1 MGKDRQTMNKKE
13 LQLIAQEAAKN
24 IKTEADLNEF
34 RQMLTKITV
43 EAALNAELDDHLGFA
58 KHEQSDGGNNRNG
71 STSKTLKTED
81 GQFELDTPR
90 DRAGSFEPLL
100 VKKHQRRFTSM
111 DDKILFLYAQGMTTR
126 EIVTTFKEM
135 YGADVSA
142 SLISKVTDAV
152 IEQVVEWQSRPLDAI
167 YPIVYLDCIVVK
179 IRQDKQVIN
188 KAIHL
193 ALGVNMEGHKEL
205 LGMWLSENEG
215 AKFWLN
221 ALTELQ
227 NRGVKDILIAC
238 VDGLKG
244 FPDAINTAFPDTRIQ
259 LCIVHMVRNS
269 IRYVP
274 WKDYKAVTADLK
286 QIYQSVTEEE
296 ALAALDQFSEKWDEK
311 YPQISRSW
319 HAHWHN
325 LNTLF
330 SYPLEIRKA
339 IYTTNAIESLNSVV
353 RKAIKKRKLFPTDDS
368 AKKVVYLAIQAAS
381 KKWTMPIR
389 NWKMALNRFMIEFE
403 DRLAEYV

>member
-1 MGKDRQTMNKKE
+1 MSSPKQT
-13 LQLIAQEAAKN
+13 
-24 IKTEADLNEF
+24 
-34 RQMLTKITV
+34 
-43 EAALNAELDDHLGFA
+43 
-58 KHEQSDGGNNRNG
+58 
-71 STSKTLKTED
+71 
-81 GQFELDTPR
+81 
-90 DRAGSFEPLL
+90 
-100 VKKHQRRFTSM
+100 
-111 DDKILFLYAQGMTTR
+111 
-126 EIVTTFKEM
+126 
-135 YGADVSA
+135 
-142 SLISKVTDAV
+142 
-152 IEQVVEWQSRPLDAI
+152 I

-188 KAIHL
+188 KAIYL

-205 LGMWLSENEG
+205 LGMWLAENEG

-221 ALTELQ
+221 VLTELQ

-244 FPDAINTAFPDTRIQ
+244 FPDAINTAFPDTHIQ

-274 WKDYKAVTADLK
+274 WKDYKAVTTDLK

-296 ALAALDQFSEKWDEK
+296 ALVALDQFSQRWDEK

-330 SYPLEIRKA
+330 NYPQEIRKA
-339 IYTTNAIESLNSVV
+339 IYTTNAIESLNSVI

-403 DRLAEYV
+403 DRLAEYI

>member
-1 MGKDRQTMNKKE
+1 MNKKDLE
-13 LQLIAQEAAKN
+13 AFAREAAKG
-24 IKTEADLNEF
+24 IKTEKDLTDM
-34 RQMLTKITV
+34 RAMLTKVMV
-43 EAALNAELDDHLGFA
+43 EAALSVELDEHLGYR
-58 KHEQSDGGNNRNG
+58 KHEQSSSENSRNG
-71 STSKTLKTED
+71 VTRKTVRTED

-90 DRAGSFEPLL
+90 DRQGDFEPQL
-100 VKKHQRRFTSM
+100 VKKHQTRFTSM

-126 EIVTTFKEM
+126 EIVDTFKEM

-152 IEQVVEWQSRPLDAI
+152 IDQVVEWQSRPLDAV

-179 IRQDKQVIN
+179 IRQDKHVIN
-188 KAIHL
+188 KAVYL

-205 LGMWLSENEG
+205 LGLWLSENEG

-221 ALTELQ
+221 VLTELQ

-244 FPDAINTAFPDTRIQ
+244 FPDAINAVFPETQIQ
-259 LCIVHMVRNS
+259 LCIVHIVRNS
-269 IRYVP
+269 VKYVP
-274 WKDYKAVTADLK
+274 WKDYKAVTAELK

-296 ALAALDQFSEKWDEK
+296 ALLALNQFAEHWDDK
-311 YPQISRSW
+311 YPQISKSW
-319 HAHWHN
+319 RTHWHN

-330 SYPLEIRKA
+330 NYPADIRKV
-339 IYTTNAIESLNSVV
+339 IYTTNAIESLNSVI

-368 AKKVVYLAIQAAS
+368 AKKVIYLAIQNAS

-389 NWKMALNRFMIEFE
+389 DWKPALNRFMIEFE
-403 DRLAEYV
+403 DRLKDYI